1 MRITKALLAGGAAAT
16 LLALPSQAAASY
28 TPGEYKGH
36 NSQGGKMILRAAP
49 GKIERFGQQV
59 KIKCRVDG
67 RVVDRETGR
76 FTSRRPIQVGRS
88 GRFSAKRKGRYNVV
102 MRGRVTG
109 NSASGK
115 FRVSFK
121 RGRARCSSPTV
132 TWTAR
137 WFVPL

>member
-1 MRITKALLAGGAAAT
+1 MAALLAV
-16 LLALPSQAAASY
+16 PSQAAASY

-59 KIKCRVDG
+59 KIKCRVG
-67 RVVDRETGR
+67 RRVRTEGGR
-76 FTSRRPIQVGRS
+76 FTSRQAIRVGKS
-88 GRFSAKRKGRYNVV
+88 GRFSAKRKGKYNVV
-102 MRGRVTG
+102 MKGRVKG
-109 NSASGK
+109 NTASGK

-121 RGRARCSSPTV
+121 RGRQRCSSPTV

-137 WFVPL
+137 WFLPL